1 MIRLFLRRL
10 TEYLR
15 HDRLELAFCLDGGR
29 KRALGDHVG
38 HRPVGTCG
46 PCVDDEGHD
55 NGDEHNG
62 GHDSCRNA
70 AADELFAPT
79 LGTLRLELGV
89 GLFVRN
95 LGCITCAAVLLCCVH
110 VCYEGKRFGGTLGR
124 SIGIIRSRG
133 DVGDIRHGV
142 SFIESSSISICARRE
157 GRAHM
162 AVSFGTVIFE
172 RQFPVV

>member
-1 MIRLFLRRL
+1 MHVDRCHCAVDRRGDH
-10 TEYLR
+10 R
-15 HDRLELAFCLDGGR
+15 SRDGLELAFGLDGGR

-62 GHDSCRNA
+62 GHDAGRNA
-70 AADELFAPT
+70 ASDELFAPT

-95 LGCITCAAVLLCCVH
+95 LGCIACAAVLLCCVH
-110 VCYEGKRFGGTLGR
+110 GCYEGKRFGGTLGR
-124 SIGIIRSRG
+124 SLGIIRSRG
-133 DVGDIRHGV
+133 DGGDIRHGV

-157 GRAHM
+157 RRAHY
-162 AVSFGTVIFE
+162 GGIF
-172 RQFPVV
+172 RNC